1 MQNERA
7 AVRGAAR
14 CLQGLQMPVVG
25 NLAGTDCQDVR
36 GDELDRLAPSLVLV
50 EHSGEVTAE
59 VQMGHDPVASQ
70 DLLSNDDLQIR
81 YGCEE
86 RLGGSGRSRRSLRT
100 TRGQS
105 VVDEA
110 VRDRLAEKVFV
121 SRAPEL
127 IELPRARQHRGA
139 AGRGDVARG

>member
-59 VQMGHDPVASQ
+59 VQVGHDPVAGQ

-100 TRGQS
+100 TRGRVWS
-105 VVDEA
+105 TKPSEIA
-110 VRDRLAEKVFV
+110 WRR
-121 SRAPEL
+121 
-127 IELPRARQHRGA
+127 
-139 AGRGDVARG
+139 

>member
-1 MQNERA
+1 MRSTRPRTTCAFAVDGARA
-7 AVRGAAR
+7 MAMAPSSARGQSDL
-14 CLQGLQMPVVG
+14 LQESQIVLQMPVVG

-36 GDELDRLAPSLVLV
+36 GDEPDRLAPSLVLV

-59 VQMGHDPVASQ
+59 VQMGHDPVAGQ

-86 RLGGSGRSRRSLRT
+86 RLGGSGRSLRT

-110 VRDRLAEKVFV
+110 A
-121 SRAPEL
+121 
-127 IELPRARQHRGA
+127 
-139 AGRGDVARG
+139 